1 MLQTNFIYVKK
12 YASLLNKFLLFIPIV
27 ILASLPFTNLLLK
40 IPFANLIIM
49 HPGSAVLFL
58 LCGISL
64 YFVTEKNTRY
74 QLRIGKF
81 MGGAIALVAAVR
93 LTAYYFIPDTGIT
106 ELLFGNS
113 STGNWMDA
121 NTTMNFI
128 LTGVSLVFVN
138 SKKKSGIIPS
148 QFIALLVFLAGLLA
162 VIGHVYAIGTLYS
175 LAGYDPMPLS
185 TAGIFLL
192 LSTGILLCH
201 YQDGFVGVIMFRNV
215 GGSILRKFLP
225 VAVIIPI
232 LGVLLI
238 LQGERLGMYHY
249 ELGSSLGTILM
260 ISISAVSI
268 WSIARSLN
276 NNEEKRKNI
285 EQQLNNAKIDLAV
298 KEINYKNLIENSG
311 IVMYTTSLNG
321 TIIFANTKAIQL
333 TGYTTRELTGMHFS
347 KMLHTEVVEELMT
360 QYKKQVKS
368 NVKETH
374 SEFRICTK
382 HGEIKWVEQTAV
394 LITEDDF
401 PVGFQC
407 VVKDISEKKKME
419 AVLQKYEAELLLNEG
434 RLQSILDNA
443 TSLMYIKDLDGKY
456 LLTNKKLKEYLNLT
470 DETIIGK
477 TDYDITDAE
486 QAQRFKDTDD
496 QVIKTGKSV
505 ELEDSIERP
514 DGTHNMLIIKFPL
527 VDAQNN
533 VYGISGIATDI
544 TERVKFQ
551 QQLILSN
558 KIAIDAKKMQEQFL
572 ANMSHEIRTPMNGI
586 QGMTDLLLQT
596 KLNDEQE
603 DFVKTIKIS
612 SDNLLIIINDILDFS
627 KIKAGK
633 LNIEKISFNL
643 KEVLKNIQ
651 GIFIHKLKEKELQL
665 NISIDEDIPAT
676 LKGDPY
682 RLNQILVNLVGN
694 AIKFTDEGIINISI
708 AQQNKNTTEMV
719 LKFTI
724 SDTGIGI
731 EIEKLSEIFESFSQA
746 NIETSRKYGGT
757 GLGLAITRQLIEIQN
772 GSISVQ
778 SEINKGTTFIF
789 TIPYHIGT
797 ASDAIFLEN
806 KKAVDYRSLL
816 AGKKFLVVE
825 DNEVNQKVIGY
836 VLQNAGGSVDIASN
850 GLEAI
855 SLLNNSSDYNLII
868 MDLRMPVMDGYATT
882 KYIRKGMK
890 LSIPIV
896 AMTASALK
904 SEKTK
909 CIEYGM
915 NDYITKPF
923 DYQILYKRL
932 SLLLQNLPVTDFIMP
947 AQNDEHD
954 SLYNLS
960 LLEEMDDQE
969 YIFEI
974 LTLFVTNTPN
984 ELFELE
990 KACTSGQYGTAFK
1003 IAHKLKSS
1011 AGLLRA
1017 DEFLKIL
1024 TEIEEEAKKENS
1036 DALYRLAIFAN
1047 EAHKKIESPLLQ
1059 HLKMIQEKS
1068 GCLIK

>member
-1 MLQTNFIYVKK
+1 
-12 YASLLNKFLLFIPIV
+12 
-27 ILASLPFTNLLLK
+27 
-40 IPFANLIIM
+40 M
-49 HPGSAVLFL
+49 HPGSAALFL

-64 YFVTEKNTRY
+64 SFVNEKNSRY
-74 QLRIGKF
+74 QVLIGKF
-81 MGGAIALVAAVR
+81 IGGTIALVATIR
-93 LTAYYFIPDTGIT
+93 ITAYYLIPDTGIIQ
-106 ELLFGNS
+106 LLFGNT
-113 STGNWMDA
+113 STGNWMAA

-128 LTGVSLVFVN
+128 LTGVSLVFIN
-138 SKKKSGIIPS
+138 SKKNNGIIPS
-148 QFIALLVFLAGLLA
+148 QFIALLVFLTSLLA
-162 VIGHVYAIGTLYS
+162 LIGHVYAIGTLYS
-175 LAGYDPMPLS
+175 FAGYDPMPLS

-192 LSTGILLCH
+192 LSTGILLCRSH
-201 YQDGFVGVIMFRNV
+201 DGFIGVIMFRNV

-225 VAVIIPI
+225 VAITIPI

-238 LQGERLGMYHY
+238 LQGERLGMYHH
-249 ELGSSLGTILM
+249 ELGSALGTILM

-276 NNEEKRKNI
+276 INEEKRKNI
-285 EQQLNNAKIDLAV
+285 EQQLNNAKIDLAA
-298 KEINYKNLIENSG
+298 KEINYRNLIENSG

-321 TIIFANTKAIQL
+321 TIIFASAKAIQL
-333 TGYTTRELTGMHFS
+333 TGYTTQELTGMHFS
-347 KMLHTEVVEELMT
+347 KMLNTELLEELMT
-360 QYKKQVKS
+360 KYKNQVK
-368 NVKETH
+368 NNIKETH
-374 SEFRICTK
+374 SEFYIRTK
-382 HGEIKWVEQTAV
+382 QGDIKWVEQTAV

-419 AVLQKYEAELLLNEG
+419 AVLHKYEAELLLNEA

-456 LLTNKKLKEYLNLT
+456 LLTNKKLKEYLNVT

-477 TDYDITDAE
+477 TDYDITDAV
-486 QAQRFKDTDD
+486 QAQRFEDSDN

-505 ELEDSIERP
+505 EMEDTIVRP

-527 VDAQNN
+527 LDAHNN
-533 VYGISGIATDI
+533 IYGISGIATDI
-544 TERVKFQ
+544 TERVKYQ
-551 QQLILSN
+551 QQLIQSN

-596 KLNDEQE
+596 KLNNEQE

-612 SDNLLIIINDILDFS
+612 SDNLLVIINDILDFS

-633 LNIEKISFNL
+633 LTIEKISFNL

-651 GIFIHKLKEKELQL
+651 GIFKHKLIEKELQL
-665 NISIDEDIPAT
+665 NITVEEDIPAT

-682 RLNQILVNLVGN
+682 RLNQILINLVGN
-694 AIKFTDEGIINISI
+694 AIKFTDEGSINISI
-708 AQQNKNTTEMV
+708 NQQIENTSEMV
-719 LKFTI
+719 LNFAI

-731 EIEKLSEIFESFSQA
+731 ETEKINEIFESFSQA

-778 SEINKGTTFIF
+778 SEINKGTTFNF
-789 TIPYHIGT
+789 SIPYQIGT
-797 ASDAIFLEN
+797 AGDAIFLEG
-806 KKAVDYRSLL
+806 KKASNYRSLL

-825 DNEVNQKVIGY
+825 DNEVNQKVIGH

-855 SLLNNSSDYNLII
+855 SLLNNSSDYNLVI
-868 MDLRMPVMDGYATT
+868 MDLQMPVMDGYATT
-882 KYIRKGMK
+882 KYIRNVLK

-909 CIEYGM
+909 CKEYGM

-932 SLLLQNLPVTDFIMP
+932 SLLLQNLPVTDFILP
-947 AQNDEHD
+947 AENQDSN

-960 LLEEMDDQE
+960 FLQEMDDNE

-974 LTLFVTNTPN
+974 LNLFITNTPN
-984 ELFELE
+984 ELIELE
-990 KACTSGQYGTAFK
+990 NACTSQQFDTAYN

-1024 TEIEEEAKKENS
+1024 TEIEEEARNKNN
-1036 DALYRLAIFAN
+1036 DGLYRLAIFAH
-1047 EAHKKIESPLLQ
+1047 EAYKKIEAPLQ
-1059 HLKMIQEKS
+1059 EHIKMMQEEF
-1068 GCLIK
+1068 GCLDI